1 MRTLTSMQTSVLA
14 ICLFTCSG
22 MLLGCFFSVQ
32 PSRGVLFL
40 QMKCLTQKFI
50 TSLSLRGSY
59 KEKEKEYHK
68 KLLAEMGKPDFANK
82 NVSLDSR

>member
-1 MRTLTSMQTSVLA
+1 MHAHLHANICFGHLPVYMLWNAVGLCVFSVL
-14 ICLFTCSG
+14 
-22 MLLGCFFSVQ
+22 

-59 KEKEKEYHK
+59 KEREKEYHK
-68 KLLAEMGKPDFANK
+68 ILLAEMGKPDFANK